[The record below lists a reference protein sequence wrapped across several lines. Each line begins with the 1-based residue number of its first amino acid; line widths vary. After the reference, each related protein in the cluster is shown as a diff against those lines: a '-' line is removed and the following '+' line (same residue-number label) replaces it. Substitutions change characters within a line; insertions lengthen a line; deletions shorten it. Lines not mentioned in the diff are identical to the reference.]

1 MLIDPRYT
9 ENRYSKCIP
18 AAARKLRELGIDDV
32 VKNLELSN
40 LGKYISQRLSLGFNP
55 LKVKTK
61 RVTKR
66 KQQPSKCSEYSIQ
79 IQIH

>member
-1 MLIDPRYT
+1 MLIDLRYT
-9 ENRYSKCIP
+9 ENRYSKCMP
-18 AAARKLRELGIDDV
+18 AAARKMRELGIDDV

-40 LGKYISQRLSLGFNP
+40 LGEYISEKLALGFNP
-55 LKVKTK
+55 LKLKTK

-66 KQQPSKCSEYSIQ
+66 KQPPSKCSEYSIQ